1 MKKIIVPPFSELF
14 VNSFGDKAQDNQD
27 SHFSHDSGE
36 KETKQ
41 GNGLHF
47 PKVVYIEEA
56 MQRIIPNIHVQG
68 PYHIGVHKSNSN
80 WCYLKQAH
88 LLYFLLQLLSQILFQ
103 ELLSPIAML
112 ETFHSSTLR
121 GNTCYGFPGNA
132 L

>member
-27 SHFSHDSGE
+27 SHFPRDSGE

-41 GNGLHF
+41 GNGLYF
-47 PKVVYIEEA
+47 CKVVYIEGA
-56 MQRIIPNIHVQG
+56 IQKVIPNIHVQA
-68 PYHIGVHKSNSN
+68 PCHIAVHKRAIVMV
-80 WCYLKQAH
+80 LFRAH
-88 LLYFLLQLLSQILFQ
+88 LLYVLLQLLRQILFQ

-112 ETFHSSTLR
+112 ETFHSVTLR
-121 GNTCYGFPGNA
+121 GNVCYGFPGNA